1 MSEQSDK
8 ERREAAIL
16 NLITERTIQTQG
28 ELVKALQEAGFDVT
42 QATVSRDVRRLGLVK
57 KPLLGG
63 GFAYSAPALLSVGP
77 QPIKSDSFV
86 TGISL
91 VEAFCAIN
99 TLPGR
104 AMAVAVTIDEMQR
117 PEIVG
122 TLAGDDLVL
131 VMIRKA
137 ENQKKVEEVLRELL

>member
-1 MSEQSDK
+1 MSEQSEK
-8 ERREAAIL
+8 ERREAAIF
-16 NLITERTIQTQG
+16 NLISERALQTQA
-28 ELVKALQEAGFDVT
+28 ELVGALLEAGFEVT

-57 KPLLGG
+57 KPLTGG
-63 GFAYSAPALLSVGP
+63 GFAYSAPETETARPKPLR
-77 QPIKSDSFV
+77 SDGFV
-86 TGISL
+86 TGISR

-104 AMAVAVTIDEMQR
+104 AMAVAVTIDEMRR
-117 PEIVG
+117 PEIAG

-131 VMIRKA
+131 VMIKKA

>member
-1 MSEQSDK
+1 MSEQSEK
-8 ERREAAIL
+8 ERREIAIF
-16 NLITERTIQTQG
+16 NLITERTIQTQQ
-28 ELVKALQEAGFDVT
+28 ELVEALLSDGFDVT

-57 KPLLGG
+57 KPLPSG
-63 GFAYSAPALLSVGP
+63 GFAYSVPARTGARP
-77 QPIKSDSFV
+77 QPLRVDTFV
-86 TGISL
+86 TGVSL

-117 PEIVG
+117 PEIAG

-131 VMIRKA
+131 VMIKKS
-137 ENQKKVEEVLRELL
+137 EYKEKVEEVLRGLL